1 MAGPDPG
8 RRMRRKTRG
17 RRKQRDVDGE
27 ETQLGGSG
35 IVPSFIA
42 EFQGYHSQLHRP
54 GVPVKTG
61 LIPGTEG
68 SRPGAAGACRELR
81 NLAQHMQSFWAK
93 DYSDNYLD
101 EYKFRF
107 LVGPFND
114 LASGLVQELLQLLGT
129 SRRLSR
135 AALHLLLLPHLRQLS
150 LRPCPTLANNA
161 LGHLIVLRCQGLTVL
176 DLGGCGRLSPSV
188 LVDLAEGLPQ
198 LSRLG
203 LAHTQANV
211 QVLSAVG
218 SCCRHLRELDV
229 SGCKK
234 VTPRALRHL
243 GYDPLAR
250 TPGCSMLRVLLARD
264 LEHAGDGNMVAAVA
278 FLLLALP
285 YLEVLAHS
293 ALPDALRL
301 LHSRQLDGT
310 KDSEGFPSLK
320 ELAAAEGPLLMLAL
334 RHLEEVEEDVL
345 CTVRAVCPR
354 AEEVSVWLGDSP
366 SPSVLQ
372 ELQGWKCLS
381 RLTLGCSG
389 RHGRALAEVLPLAQG
404 LGTHLHTL
412 TLHGFS
418 CRDPLSLPTLLA
430 SCPCLQSFSAE
441 LEVPPDPHAH
451 DEPPEEPPDSPPG
464 WATDLLPRG
473 LPRLQSFSL
482 TLAGPVPAAHRPVLS
497 STLASLLCEAPQLR
511 TLRLLAVPFPLDSVL
526 EPALAGPALQ
536 ELRELSLAESRVSP
550 GAVWQL
556 LGSDGPLRRLDL
568 SRCPDIHRRDYDSFQ
583 QAVRKQRL
591 DLDISW
597 E

>member
-1 MAGPDPG
+1 MP
-8 RRMRRKTRG
+8 R
-17 RRKQRDVDGE
+17 QRA
-27 ETQLGGSG
+27 
-35 IVPSFIA
+35 VPTLTTLCLQS
-42 EFQGYHSQLHRP
+42 
-54 GVPVKTG
+54 
-61 LIPGTEG
+61 
-68 SRPGAAGACRELR
+68 
-81 NLAQHMQSFWAK
+81 LAQHMQSLWAK

-101 EYKFRF
+101 EYEFRF

-114 LASGLVQELLQLLGT
+114 LTCGLVQELLGLLGT

-135 AALHLLLLPHLRQLS
+135 AALHLLLLPHLQQLS
-150 LRPCPTLANNA
+150 LRPCPALANNA
-161 LGHLIVLRCQGLTVL
+161 LGHLIVLRCQGLSVL

-188 LVDLAEGLPQ
+188 LVDLAEGLPR

-250 TPGCSMLRVLLARD
+250 SPGCLTLRVLLARD
-264 LEHAGDGNMVAAVA
+264 LEHSEDGDMVAAVA

-285 YLEVLAHS
+285 HLEVLAHS

-301 LHSRQLDGT
+301 LHTRQLDGT

-320 ELAAAEGPLLMLAL
+320 ELAQSRGAAPKGHPLTLPL
-334 RHLEEVEEDVL
+334 RQLEEVEEDALGIVH
-345 CTVRAVCPR
+345 AVCPQ

-366 SPSVLQ
+366 GPSGLR
-372 ELQGWKCLS
+372 ELPDWECLS
-381 RLTLGCSG
+381 RVTLGCAG

-404 LGTHLHTL
+404 LGTFLRTL
-412 TLHGFS
+412 TLHGFI

-430 SCPCLQSFSAE
+430 SCPGLQSFSAE

-451 DEPPEEPPDSPPG
+451 AEPPEEPPALPPV
-464 WATDLLPRG
+464 WATDLLPHG
-473 LPRLQSFSL
+473 LHQLQSFSL
-482 TLAGPVPAAHRPVLS
+482 TLAGPVPAAHRPALS
-497 STLASLLCEAPQLR
+497 STLASLLCEAPQLQ

-526 EPALAGPALQ
+526 EPALAGPALR
-536 ELRELSLAESRVSP
+536 ELRELSLAESLVSA

-556 LGSDGPLRRLDL
+556 LGSDGPLQRLDL
-568 SRCPDIHRRDYDSFQ
+568 SRCPDIHRRDYDAFL

-591 DLDISW
+591 DLDITW

>member
-1 MAGPDPG
+1 MPQ
-8 RRMRRKTRG
+8 RRA
-17 RRKQRDVDGE
+17 
-27 ETQLGGSG
+27 
-35 IVPSFIA
+35 VPTLTTLCL
-42 EFQGYHSQLHRP
+42 Q
-54 GVPVKTG
+54 
-61 LIPGTEG
+61 
-68 SRPGAAGACRELR
+68 
-81 NLAQHMQSFWAK
+81 NLAQHMQSLWVK

-101 EYKFRF
+101 EYEFRF

-114 LASGLVQELLQLLGT
+114 LACGLVQELLQLLGT

-150 LRPCPTLANNA
+150 LRPCPALVNNA

-188 LVDLAEGLPQ
+188 LVDLAEGLPH

-218 SCCRHLRELDV
+218 SCCHHLRELDV
-229 SGCKK
+229 TGCKK

-243 GYDPLAR
+243 GYDRLAR
-250 TPGCSMLRVLLARD
+250 TPGCPALRVLLARD
-264 LEHAGDGNMVAAVA
+264 LEHTGDGDMVAAVA

-285 YLEVLAHS
+285 CLEVLAHS

-301 LHSRQLDGT
+301 LHSQQLDGT
-310 KDSEGFPSLK
+310 EDSEGFPSLK
-320 ELAAAEGPLLMLAL
+320 ELVQGRGAAAEGAPLTLPL
-334 RHLEEVEEDVL
+334 RQLEEVEEDVL
-345 CTVRAVCPR
+345 STVHAVCPQ
-354 AEEVSVWLGDSP
+354 AEEVSVWLGDNPGP
-366 SPSVLQ
+366 SGLR
-372 ELQGWKCLS
+372 ELPGWKSLS
-381 RLTLGCSG
+381 RVTLGCSG
-389 RHGRALAEVLPLAQG
+389 RHGRAVAEVLPLAQG
-404 LGTHLHTL
+404 LGTRLHTL

-418 CRDPLSLPTLLA
+418 CRDPLSLSTLLS
-430 SCPCLQSFSAE
+430 SCPGLQSFSAE
-441 LEVPPDPHAH
+441 LEVPPDPHTH
-451 DEPPEEPPDSPPG
+451 DEPPEEPPAPPPR

-497 STLASLLCEAPQLR
+497 STLASLLCEAPQLQ

-526 EPALAGPALQ
+526 EPALARPALR
-536 ELRELSLAESRVSP
+536 ELRELSLAESRVSA
-550 GAVWQL
+550 GSVWLL

-568 SRCPDIHRRDYDSFQ
+568 SRCPDIHRRDYDSFLQ
-583 QAVRKQRL
+583 TVRKQWL
-591 DLDISW
+591 DLDITW

>member
-1 MAGPDPG
+1 MNTGITPRAHPG
-8 RRMRRKTRG
+8 EH
-17 RRKQRDVDGE
+17 RDN
-27 ETQLGGSG
+27 SRSPG
-35 IVPSFIA
+35 IPS
-42 EFQGYHSQLHRP
+42 RCP
-54 GVPVKTG
+54 
-61 LIPGTEG
+61 
-68 SRPGAAGACRELR
+68 PGAVGMPRRRAVPTLTTLCLQS
-81 NLAQHMQSFWAK
+81 LAQHMQSLWAK

-101 EYKFRF
+101 EYEFRF

-114 LASGLVQELLQLLGT
+114 LACELVQELLRLLGT

-150 LRPCPTLANNA
+150 LRPCPALANNA
-161 LGHLIVLRCQGLTVL
+161 LGHLIVLRCQGLSVL

-188 LVDLAEGLPQ
+188 LVDVAEGLPR

-243 GYDPLAR
+243 GYDPVER
-250 TPGCSMLRVLLARD
+250 SPGCPALRVLLARD
-264 LEHAGDGNMVAAVA
+264 LERAGDRDTVAAVA

-285 YLEVLAHS
+285 CLEVLAHG
-293 ALPDALRL
+293 AAPDALRL
-301 LHSRQLDGT
+301 LHSGQLDGT
-310 KDSEGFPSLK
+310 EDSEGFPSLE
-320 ELAAAEGPLLMLAL
+320 ELARGRGAAPEGAPLTLPL
-334 RHLEEVEEDVL
+334 RQLEEVEEDAL
-345 CTVRAVCPR
+345 GTVHAVCPQ

-366 SPSVLQ
+366 GSSGLR
-372 ELQGWKCLS
+372 ELLGWKCLS

-404 LGTHLHTL
+404 LGTRLRTL
-412 TLHGFS
+412 TLHGFG
-418 CRDPLSLPTLLA
+418 CRDPLSLPALLA
-430 SCPCLQSFSAE
+430 SCPGLQSFSAE
-441 LEVPPDPHAH
+441 LEAPPDPHTH
-451 DEPPEEPPDSPPG
+451 HEPPEEEPPTPPPR
-464 WATDLLPRG
+464 WATDLLPQG
-473 LPRLQSFSL
+473 LPQLQSFSL
-482 TLAGPVPAAHRPVLS
+482 TLSGPVPAAHGPVLS
-497 STLASLLCEAPQLR
+497 STLASLLCEAPRLQ

-526 EPALAGPALQ
+526 EPALAGPGLR
-536 ELRELSLAESRVSP
+536 ELRELALAESRVSA

-568 SRCPDIHRRDYDSFQ
+568 SRCPDIHRRDYDSFL

-591 DLDISW
+591 ELDITW

>member
-1 MAGPDPG
+1 MP
-8 RRMRRKTRG
+8 RRRA
-17 RRKQRDVDGE
+17 
-27 ETQLGGSG
+27 
-35 IVPSFIA
+35 VPTLTTLCL
-42 EFQGYHSQLHRP
+42 Q
-54 GVPVKTG
+54 
-61 LIPGTEG
+61 
-68 SRPGAAGACRELR
+68 
-81 NLAQHMQSFWAK
+81 NLAQHMQSLWAK

-101 EYKFRF
+101 EYEFRF

-114 LASGLVQELLQLLGT
+114 LACGLVQELLQLLGS

-150 LRPCPTLANNA
+150 LRLCPALANNA

-188 LVDLAEGLPQ
+188 LVDMAEGLPR

-218 SCCRHLRELDV
+218 SCCHHLQELDV

-250 TPGCSMLRVLLARD
+250 SPGCPALRVLLARD
-264 LEHAGDGNMVAAVA
+264 LERPGDRDSVAAVA

-285 YLEVLAHS
+285 RLEVLAHG

-301 LHSRQLDGT
+301 LHARELDGT
-310 KDSEGFPSLK
+310 EDSEGFPSLE
-320 ELAAAEGPLLMLAL
+320 ELARSQGAPLRLPL
-334 RHLEEVEEDVL
+334 RQLEEVEEDAL
-345 CTVRAVCPR
+345 STAHAVCPQ
-354 AEEVSVWLGDSP
+354 AEELSVWLGDSP
-366 SPSVLQ
+366 GSSGLR
-372 ELQGWKCLS
+372 ELPGWKRLS
-381 RLTLGCSG
+381 RVTLGCTG

-404 LGTHLHTL
+404 LGSRLHSL

-418 CRDPLSLPTLLA
+418 CQDPLSLPSLLA
-430 SCPCLQSFSAE
+430 SCPGLQSFSAE

-451 DEPPEEPPDSPPG
+451 DEPAEDPSSPPPR

-473 LPRLQSFSL
+473 LPQLRSFSL
-482 TLAGPVPAAHRPVLS
+482 SLTGPVPASHRPVLS
-497 STLASLLCEAPQLR
+497 STLASLLHEAQQLQ
-511 TLRLLAVPFPLDSVL
+511 TLRLLALPFPLDSVL
-526 EPALAGPALQ
+526 EPALAALR
-536 ELRELSLAESRVSP
+536 ELQELSLAESRVSP

-556 LGSDGPLRRLDL
+556 LGSDGPLRRLEL
-568 SRCPDIHRRDYDSFQ
+568 SRCPDIHRRDYDGFL

-591 DLDISW
+591 ELDITW

>member
-1 MAGPDPG
+1 MW
-8 RRMRRKTRG
+8 
-17 RRKQRDVDGE
+17 
-27 ETQLGGSG
+27 L
-35 IVPSFIA
+35 
-42 EFQGYHSQLHRP
+42 
-54 GVPVKTG
+54 
-61 LIPGTEG
+61 
-68 SRPGAAGACRELR
+68 
-81 NLAQHMQSFWAK
+81 
-93 DYSDNYLD
+93 
-101 EYKFRF
+101 
-107 LVGPFND
+107 
-114 LASGLVQELLQLLGT
+114 
-129 SRRLSR
+129 
-135 AALHLLLLPHLRQLS
+135 
-150 LRPCPTLANNA
+150 
-161 LGHLIVLRCQGLTVL
+161 QGLSVL

-188 LVDLAEGLPQ
+188 LVDLAEGLPR

-243 GYDPLAR
+243 GYDPVAR
-250 TPGCSMLRVLLARD
+250 TPGCPALRVLLARD
-264 LEHAGDGNMVAAVA
+264 LEHAGDGDTVAAVA

-285 YLEVLAHS
+285 CLEVLAHG
-293 ALPDALRL
+293 ALLEALRL

-310 KDSEGFPSLK
+310 EDSEGFPSLQ
-320 ELAAAEGPLLMLAL
+320 ELLRGRGAAPEGAPLTLPL
-334 RHLEEVEEDVL
+334 RQLEEVEEDTLSMVH
-345 CTVRAVCPR
+345 AVCPQ

-366 SPSVLQ
+366 GPSGLR
-372 ELQGWKCLS
+372 ELPSWKRLS
-381 RLTLGCSG
+381 RVMLGCSG
-389 RHGRALAEVLPLAQG
+389 RRGRALAEVLPLAQS
-404 LGTHLHTL
+404 LGSHLHTL

-418 CRDPLSLPTLLA
+418 CRDPLSLPALLA
-430 SCPCLQSFSAE
+430 SCPALQSFSAE
-441 LEVPPDPHAH
+441 LEVPPDPRTH
-451 DEPPEEPPDSPPG
+451 DEPPEEPPTPPPR

-473 LPRLQSFSL
+473 LRQLRSFSL
-482 TLAGPVPAAHRPVLS
+482 MLPGPVPAAHRPVLS

-526 EPALAGPALQ
+526 EPALPGLR

-568 SRCPDIHRRDYDSFQ
+568 SRCPDIHRRDYDGFL

-591 DLDISW
+591 DLDITW

>member
-1 MAGPDPG
+1 MPQ
-8 RRMRRKTRG
+8 RRA
-17 RRKQRDVDGE
+17 
-27 ETQLGGSG
+27 
-35 IVPSFIA
+35 VPTLTTLCL
-42 EFQGYHSQLHRP
+42 Q
-54 GVPVKTG
+54 
-61 LIPGTEG
+61 
-68 SRPGAAGACRELR
+68 
-81 NLAQHMQSFWAK
+81 NLAQHMQSLWAK

-101 EYKFRF
+101 EYEFRF

-114 LASGLVQELLQLLGT
+114 LACGLVQELLQLLGT

-150 LRPCPTLANNA
+150 LRPCPALANNA
-161 LGHLIVLRCQGLTVL
+161 LGHLIVLRCQGLSVL

-188 LVDLAEGLPQ
+188 LVDLAEGLPR

-218 SCCRHLRELDV
+218 SCCRQLRELDV
-229 SGCKK
+229 TGCKK
-234 VTPRALRHL
+234 VTARALRHL

-250 TPGCSMLRVLLARD
+250 TPSCPALRVLLARD
-264 LEHAGDGNMVAAVA
+264 LEHTEDGDMVAAVA

-285 YLEVLAHS
+285 CLEVLAHG

-310 KDSEGFPSLK
+310 EDSEGFPSLK
-320 ELAAAEGPLLMLAL
+320 ELLRGQGAPAEGPPLTLSL
-334 RHLEEVEEDVL
+334 RQLEEVEEDVL
-345 CTVRAVCPR
+345 DTVHAVCPR
-354 AEEVSVWLGDSP
+354 AEEVSVWLGDSSGP
-366 SPSVLQ
+366 SGLR
-372 ELQGWKCLS
+372 ELPGWTRLS
-381 RLTLGCSG
+381 RVTLGCSG

-404 LGTHLHTL
+404 LGTRLHTL

-418 CRDPLSLPTLLA
+418 CRDPLSLPALLA
-430 SCPCLQSFSAE
+430 SCPGLQSFSAE
-441 LEVPPDPHAH
+441 LEVPPDPRTH
-451 DEPPEEPPDSPPG
+451 DEPTEEPPTPPPR

-482 TLAGPVPAAHRPVLS
+482 SLAGPVPAAHRPVLS
-497 STLASLLCEAPQLR
+497 STLASLLCGAPQLQ

-526 EPALAGPALQ
+526 EPALAGPALR
-536 ELRELSLAESRVSP
+536 ELRELSLADSRVAA
-550 GAVWQL
+550 GTVWLL

-568 SRCPDIHRRDYDSFQ
+568 SRCPDIHRRDYDSFL

-591 DLDISW
+591 DLDITW